1 MQGAGQLAGVNELN
15 EERSQ
20 HAIPLS
26 AGYLPYL
33 TAGGVFSFLVCFL
46 AGWLIMPAFS
56 LILGFGA
63 AAERLYKFGF
73 RGGRIWAAV
82 AIITSVAAYF
92 AAVPFHN

>member
-1 MQGAGQLAGVNELN
+1 VNELN

-20 HAIPLS
+20 HAIPFS

-33 TAGGVFSFLVCFL
+33 TAGGVLSFLVCFL

-82 AIITSVAAYF
+82 AIIASVAAYF